1 MEAETPHNRRY
12 LTVAACILAYG
23 VVFVGANADVLSRA
37 AIDAVATEETVS
49 APNIEAMADDE
60 YFNSPQVGRAMSLNN
75 HHALQ
80 TDRAPLTD
88 I

>member
-1 MEAETPHNRRY
+1 MEAQTPHNRRY

-23 VVFVGANADVLSRA
+23 VVFVGANAEVLSRA
-37 AIDAVATEETVS
+37 AVDAVSTENSAT
-49 APNIEAMADDE
+49 APNIEAVADEE

-75 HHALQ
+75 HDVLQ
-80 TDRAPLTD
+80 ADRAPLTD